1 MPRISQKGLAP
12 AVGVSI
18 KNTLLKVA
26 IFGPDKGTAQNL
38 PKIAGLHKNNLL
50 GRTGAHFWT
59 SRSKLDKTV
68 PAIIAQ
74 FSHEFRIF
82 QSCRFPW
89 QPFDPRIWGSAIFE
103 FNWNIFKCFLIIQK
117 NRKVWEISKRLRV
130 VEVLQCFICFSSH
143 LKLCQHFQMVKVFR
157 SFRIQQ
163 KTASGFGHCT
173 ILYYTILYYTI
184 LDCTTQYYTLQK
196 VWRFE
201 RF

>member
-26 IFGPDKGTAQNL
+26 IFGPDQGTAQNL
-38 PKIAGLHKNNLL
+38 PKIAALREKNLL

-59 SRSKLDKTV
+59 SGSKLDKTV

-103 FNWNIFKCFLIIQK
+103 LNWKIFKCFLKIQT
-117 NRKVWEISKRLRV
+117 NRKVWEISNV
-130 VEVLQCFICFSSH
+130 YESFEVLQCFICFGSH

-157 SFRIQQ
+157 NFRIQQ
-163 KTASGFGHCT
+163 KTASGIGHCT
-173 ILYYTILYYTI
+173 ILSYTM

-196 VWRFE
+196 VWGFE